1 MKPFE
6 PGERIHLVSPRKK
19 YYSVALKQGGV
30 FQFSG
35 ETIPHDDL
43 IGQLEGV
50 TLKTSRGTR
59 FIALRPTLAEYVLKM
74 PRGAQVIYPKELGM
88 ILLWA
93 DIYPGATV
101 LEAGLG
107 SGALTLAL
115 LRAVGEKGRV
125 ISYEIRP
132 DFMHRALEN
141 INRFQGSPDNHIV
154 RQMDIYQGIED
165 GPVDRLLLDLPE
177 PWHVIPYLE
186 EVIRPGGIF
195 LSLSPTVPQV
205 EKVVAGL
212 QNTGSFAFIETFET
226 LLRHWNIE
234 GRSVRPDHRMVAHTA
249 FLTVARKVLKPSG
262 PKETE
267 SPTLDST
274 SEAD

>member
-1 MKPFE
+1 MKPIE
-6 PGERIHLVSPRKK
+6 PGERIHLVNLRKK
-19 YYSVALKQGGV
+19 YYVITLKRDGV
-30 FQFSG
+30 FKFSG
-35 ETIPHDDL
+35 ETLHHNEL
-43 IGQLEGV
+43 ISQLEGITV
-50 TLKTSRGTR
+50 KTSRGTP

-74 PRGAQVIYPKELGM
+74 PRGAQIIYPKELGM

-93 DIYPGATV
+93 DIYQGATV

-125 ISYEIRP
+125 ISYEIRE
-132 DFMHRALEN
+132 DFMNRALEN
-141 INRFQGSPDNHIV
+141 INQFHGKPDNHIV
-154 RQMDIYQGIED
+154 RPLDIYQGIED

-177 PWHVIPYLE
+177 PWRVIPYLE

-205 EKVVAGL
+205 ERVVSGL
-212 QNTGSFAFIETFET
+212 QNTGYFAFIETFET
-226 LLRHWNIE
+226 LLRHWNID

-249 FLTVARKVLKPSG
+249 FLTVARKVLRPSD
-262 PKETE
+262 PKEKELMT
-267 SPTLDST
+267 
-274 SEAD
+274 